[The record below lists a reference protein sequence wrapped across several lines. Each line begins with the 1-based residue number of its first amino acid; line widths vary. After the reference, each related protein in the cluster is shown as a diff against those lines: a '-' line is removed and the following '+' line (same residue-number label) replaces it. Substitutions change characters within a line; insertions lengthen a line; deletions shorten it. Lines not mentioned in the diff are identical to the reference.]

1 MIIDSIKFLENK
13 NVFELSIEDTKYL
26 ISYEFYT
33 NNNISYEINIDE
45 KLLNKIFFEDEFT
58 KAKII
63 SLRYLKNRIKSSK
76 ELEVRLNKEK
86 FSKETKKNII
96 DYMKNM
102 DIINDEIYAKQLSK
116 EELIFKNN
124 SIAYTKYKLLNKGIS
139 KKIIKKVLNCYD
151 SNTEISNANNLIK
164 VKFGEINKENKQ
176 KIYKYLTSKGFS
188 YEIIKKCINIEYE

>member
-176 KIYKYLTSKGFS
+176 KIYKYLASKGFS